1 MRPGMNPTLEELL
14 RRPDPAVWAQVELAA
29 VSASHKR
36 NKNQDWID
44 ADGGGFPSGMEL
56 TSNGSLRLTATVSTK
71 LELVTSDGVHVDLD
85 RDSPFLVAECQWG
98 GPQPEDWELREIV
111 AHLDPDTGG
120 GQNVVFWVGQLFGLE
135 RIEDE
140 GLTSKLHL
148 VPLHGP
154 VVVTAGPSA
163 GGVTFAPPIG
173 VELRPKILGPPGNGG
188 DAFRNPTTFF
198 FIFAIKSDGSSASNV
213 GWSKDSTVGSVLTG
227 GNLLNGVRLIQGLDG
242 TYGLPAP
249 IDTPRVSF
257 RAGAFTAATVTWTT
271 NLFDL
276 GAAPAAGERV
286 QLIGLAEIPSGTSV
300 TFEVRNNADTAWVV
314 FVDGD
319 FADTLAGVTNKQTY
333 KLRAILTPDSGGD
346 ITPVL
351 VEIGIAA
358 VVVEDISEIV
368 EIVNLAW
375 GFDPLSLKGEVTEL
389 ALRGLT
395 DPPRDFNDLL
405 TELLTTF
412 DLADILLR
420 VYVGSPNLAREFWLH
435 LDDFFI
441 DDVAW
446 VSGEYRILGLSMIH
460 LLRSIL
466 PKFDDVANERKRL
479 EFINAGLK
487 TVYESLM
494 NNDIAVPARFVG
506 PGVED
511 DATQMTD
518 KITDSDG
525 KLEVDAV
532 AYLDGR
538 TVLTSQGRIKAVR
551 VLDGFGIA
559 AVFPLE
565 EIEIVQVTPG
575 LRQRSPEFVVPWDFD
590 FVAQDFDQEVR
601 RIHLASLTKLGSAKL
616 DTEKVLAKVV
626 ARKITTQALASK
638 VAQAYADAFGPGL
651 IQIDFRPIYS
661 FPELEP
667 GDMVAVQFEGLAIK
681 DPNTGRAIKGVLW
694 GYGPIRRSSG
704 WRNDALSVWIRS
716 YSDIFS
722 SFEDVAIRAFK
733 TPEIFAITPTVA
745 SGGDV
750 SVTIQT
756 RNALSVRV
764 KATNISFPT
773 KTQVQADPVVDTDVD
788 GVASSGS
795 LIVLGEGQTAYIA
808 ALAYERA
815 DGTGRESDELTKVRA
830 VEDSNHE
837 LIATV
842 INDGFSITQ
851 NAAAPENGNVI
862 LSTDLAEAFSNLENA
877 NGRTTSFKIHFTVD
891 TLLMAVG
898 NILELVI
905 FTNDG
910 PISTTWTERVR
921 RPYNQGLSSFIDAIV
936 LTLALQ
942 ANWDFRA
949 QLQYVNPPG
958 LDLATIMMHGED
970 NANPGVVFT
979 VPTLKTIGD
988 RYVLPV
994 GADLWAT

>member
-1 MRPGMNPTLEELL
+1 MNPTLEELL

-29 VSASHKR
+29 VTASHKR
-36 NKNQDWID
+36 NKNQDWIE
-44 ADGGGFPSGMEL
+44 ADGGGLPAGMEL
-56 TSNGSLRLTATVSTK
+56 TSNGSLRLTASVSTK
-71 LELVTSDGVHVDLD
+71 LELVTSDGVHADLN

-98 GPQPEDWELREIV
+98 GVQPQDWELREIV

-120 GQNVVFWVGQLFGLE
+120 GQNVAFWVGQLFALE

-140 GLTSKLHL
+140 GVTSKLHL

-154 VVVTAGPSA
+154 IIVTAPVSA
-163 GGVTFAPPIG
+163 GDVTFAPPIG
-173 VELRPKILGPPGNGG
+173 AELRPKLLGPPGNGG
-188 DAFRNPTTFF
+188 LFRDPTTFF

-227 GNLLNGVRLIQGLDG
+227 GNLLNGVQLIQGLDG

-286 QLIGLAEIPSGTSV
+286 QLIGLAEVPSGTSV
-300 TFEVRNNADTAWVV
+300 TFEVRNDADLAWVV

-319 FADTLAGVTNKQTY
+319 FADTLAGVTNKATY
-333 KLRAILTPDSGGD
+333 KMRATLTPDSGGD
-346 ITPVL
+346 LTPVL
-351 VEIGIAA
+351 VEVGIAA

-375 GFDPLSLKGEVTEL
+375 GFDPLTLKGEVTEL

-395 DPPRDFNDLL
+395 DPPQDFNDLL

-446 VSGEYRILGLSMIH
+446 VSGEYRILGLSVIH

-466 PKFDDVANERKRL
+466 PKFDDVANERTRL
-479 EFINAGLK
+479 EFTNAGLK
-487 TVYESLM
+487 TAYESLL
-494 NNDIAVPARFVG
+494 NNEIAVPARFVG

-511 DATQMTD
+511 DATQITD

-532 AYLDGR
+532 SYLDGR
-538 TVLTSQGRIKAVR
+538 TVLTSQGRIKAVK
-551 VLDGFGIA
+551 VLDGFGIT

-590 FVAQDFDQEVR
+590 FVADDFDKEVR
-601 RIHLASLTKLGSAKL
+601 RIHLASLNKLGSAKL

-638 VAQAYADAFGPGL
+638 IAQAYADAFGPGL

-694 GYGPIRRSSG
+694 GYGPIRQSSG

-733 TPEIFAITPTVA
+733 APEIFAITPTVA

-773 KTQVQADPVVDTDVD
+773 KTQVQAEAVVDVDVD
-788 GVASSGS
+788 GVAASGS
-795 LIVLGEGQTAYIA
+795 LVVLGEGQTAYIA

-830 VEDSNHE
+830 VEDSNHT
-837 LIATV
+837 LIASV
-842 INDGFSITQ
+842 INDGWSAAQ
-851 NAAAPENGNVI
+851 NTAAPENGVEI
-862 LSTDLAEAFSNLENA
+862 LTLEGDEAFTNLEDA
-877 NGRTTSFKIHFTVD
+877 NGRTTSFKIQYTVD
-891 TLLMAVG
+891 TSGMVAG
-898 NILELVI
+898 NIITLVI
-905 FTNDG
+905 FSNDG
-910 PISTTWTERVR
+910 PTSTTWTERVR
-921 RPYNQGLSSFIDAIV
+921 RPYDAGQASFDDTII
-936 LTLALQ
+936 LTLAME
-942 ANWDFRA
+942 ADWDFRA
-949 QLQYVNPPG
+949 LVTYKDLPG
-958 LDLATIMMHGED
+958 IEVGSITMHGEGD
-970 NANPGVVFT
+970 TKPGVVFT